1 MAASWQSPAVHQ
13 SFIGL
18 FPGHWLTGQIFS
30 ATSLIG
36 LVTLTGVLV
45 RNSLLIAHFVTA
57 YMREGISVREAVL
70 LAGAVRLR
78 PILLT
83 SLSIIFGSIIML
95 IDPIFGGLGCSFI
108 FGTIASTVFT
118 MALAASLGSLRYP
131 QGLSRAKKV
140 P

>member
-1 MAASWQSPAVHQ
+1 M
-13 SFIGL
+13 
-18 FPGHWLTGQIFS
+18 
-30 ATSLIG
+30 
-36 LVTLTGVLV
+36 
-45 RNSLLIAHFVTA
+45 
-57 YMREGISVREAVL
+57 REAVL

-118 MALAASLGSLRYP
+118 MALTPVMLYWYYTRWPYKE
-131 QGLSRAKKV
+131 AKDEE
-140 P
+140 